1 MNALLLLA
9 AVLAVGT
16 PAYQTDLGRYFPD
29 RTAEQ
34 SQRASLLAQVET
46 FTSTQASSLTT
57 SKAFVDWLGAHEN
70 LRVQLKKHDAYV
82 YLLAERDSGDHV
94 AEAADAVLNSAMDRL
109 DAATERTL
117 AAMGRERL
125 GALMAD
131 PAVAPYRYFVEHTL
145 NTAAHAAQNQD
156 AVAALAAPALRS
168 LADSYKSLLPKRRA
182 ALAAAGDPK
191 ATFEAKWLPFAQ
203 NEAAFAAILIPIV
216 RLQDGKAR
224 LEGYPGA
231 PEAAYASA
239 GLSAA
244 EVNDALAA
252 IRRTDAA
259 KYYDAVVAAAAAKR
273 LGVAIGDVHAWNLQ
287 AADSYQ
293 PAAVAFPDA
302 IPLILAAEQ
311 PMGSDYA
318 EQYLQL
324 FDPHAHR
331 VEWCHEAACDR
342 AGFSIGYK
350 GVESA
355 LFYGSYTG
363 DTDSLRAVAHE
374 AGHAAHRALMNEHQK
389 LAVYNSGPNF
399 MFESFAIFN
408 ELLLLDHL
416 YQVAP
421 TPEAKAYYLH
431 QFLDDVL
438 FNLYGSAQETDLE
451 QSIYAGVGS
460 DSVHS
465 AADLDAMT
473 LKVFAQYR
481 SGAALEPEMRDYWAR
496 NRLYFIDPLY
506 DVNYLFAG
514 LLAVQYLQQYEADPK
529 GFSSSYVALLKN
541 GFTDTPQALEKRFLS
556 VDLDDPG
563 PLVEAAA
570 ALIDRRTAEL
580 RTLYER

>member
-431 QFLDDVL
+431 QFLDDVV

-451 QSIYAGVGS
+451 QSIYAGVSS
-460 DSVHS
+460 DAVHS

-529 GFSSSYVALLKN
+529 GFSTRYVALLKN

-556 VDLDDPG
+556 VNLDDPG

>member
-34 SQRASLLAQVET
+34 SQRSSLLVQVET
-46 FTSTQASSLTT
+46 FTSTPASSLTT

-131 PAVAPYRYFVEHTL
+131 PAVAPYRYFVKHTL

-203 NEAAFAAILIPIV
+203 NEAAFAAVLIPIV
-216 RLQDGKAR
+216 RLHDGKAR

-239 GLSAA
+239 DLSSA

-259 KYYDAVVAAAAAKR
+259 KHYDAVVAAAAAKR
-273 LGVAIGDVHAWNLQ
+273 LGVPIGDVHAWNLQ
-287 AADSYQ
+287 AADAYQ

-302 IPLILAAEQ
+302 VPLILAAEQ
-311 PMGSDYA
+311 PMGADYA
-318 EQYLQL
+318 DPYSRL
-324 FDPHAHR
+324 FDPQAHR

-399 MFESFAIFN
+399 VFESFAIFN

-431 QFLDDVL
+431 QFLDDVV

-460 DSVHS
+460 DAVHS

-481 SGAALEPEMRDYWAR
+481 SGAALEPEMRNYWAR

-529 GFSSSYVALLKN
+529 GFSTRYVALLKN

-556 VDLDDPG
+556 VNLDDPG